1 MTTGFI
7 PSLFNWSPSNICH
20 IIWAQLKNSK
30 KSSYLVGGGFPKL
43 CRWHTWYPYNTHIY
57 PTRPLRQKLSPGL
70 KDSDKQGIIVLQG
83 CGRWAGCDELLVM
96 RWHGGLEGDIN
107 EVARKWRQ
115 PHPPPPNALALP
127 RGNSCYNKLVKCHK
141 TPQSESMCEQWT
153 LLYIV
158 LQVKL
163 HNAICKCSVHV
174 TLYSDTLLLT
184 LLALP

>member
-115 PHPPPPNALALP
+115 PHPTNALALP
-127 RGNSCYNKLVKCHK
+127 
-141 TPQSESMCEQWT
+141 
-153 LLYIV
+153 
-158 LQVKL
+158 
-163 HNAICKCSVHV
+163 
-174 TLYSDTLLLT
+174 TLLL
-184 LLALP
+184 LLISTYRVWNVTNAQNVNQAARRYTVMCIWRWTVQCVLDAVQCCV